1 MIDRPQRAMT
11 TTEWGLLLLLSLLWG
26 GSFFFNGVA
35 VKQLPPF
42 TIVEARLAVAA
53 ALLWLLAPWTGL
65 SVPRLAAQAPA
76 LALLGLINNVIPF
89 SLIVWGQTHMAS
101 GLASILNAT
110 TPVFTIVVA
119 HVFTA
124 DEKLDLRRL
133 TGALIGLAGV
143 AAMVGPDLLG
153 RLGGQVA
160 AEGALLLAAIS
171 YALAIV
177 FARRFRRLGL
187 TPIDV
192 ATGQVTASSVLLL
205 PLVLIVDAPWALP
218 PPDVPTV
225 AALFALGAAST
236 ALAYVVYFRVL
247 AGAGAINVVLVTLL
261 APMTAILLG
270 AAALDERLA
279 ARHFLGL
286 ALIGVGLACIDGRP
300 LLAARARF
308 ATSTRRA

>member
-1 MIDRPQRAMT
+1 M
-11 TTEWGLLLLLSLLWG
+11 
-26 GSFFFNGVA
+26 
-35 VKQLPPF
+35 
-42 TIVEARLAVAA
+42 AA
-53 ALLWLLAPWTGL
+53 ALLWLAAPWTGL